1 MRINQE
7 QLERMKSGKGFIAA
21 LDQSG
26 GSTPKTLAHY
36 GISEKSYHNEEEMY
50 EKVHEMRKRIILSP
64 AFSSN
69 HILGAILFEDTMNRK
84 INTYLTADYLW
95 KEKHIVPFLK
105 IDKGLEDERDG
116 VQLMKHIS
124 GLDKTLSLASERN
137 IFGTKMRSVIKNA
150 NHSGIKLLVE
160 QQFEYAQQI
169 ANSNLVPIVEPEVD
183 IHSREKREAEII
195 LKEEIEH
202 QLKKLPERTKIMLKL
217 TLPNDNNYYY
227 DLLKDEHI
235 VRIVALSGGYN
246 AIEANGKLAEN
257 KGIIASFSRTLIAGL
272 SAGQTDK
279 EFNQE
284 LEETIKGIYQ
294 ASIS

>member
-7 QLERMKSGKGFIAA
+7 QLERMKNGKGFIAA

-26 GSTPKTLAHY
+26 GSTPKTLANY
-36 GISEKSYHNEEEMY
+36 GISEKSYSNEEEMY
-50 EKVHEMRKRIILSP
+50 EKVQEMRKRIILSP
-64 AFSSN
+64 AFSSQ

-84 INTYLTADYLW
+84 INTHLTADFLW
-95 KEKHIVPFLK
+95 KEKQIVPFLK
-105 IDKGLEDERDG
+105 IDRGLADEQDG
-116 VQLMKHIS
+116 VQLMKHIP
-124 GLDKTLSLASERN
+124 GLDKTLSLAGERN

-150 NHSGIKLLVE
+150 NHAGIKLLVE

-169 ANSNLVPIVEPEVD
+169 ANANLVPIVEPEVD
-183 IHSREKREAEII
+183 IHSKEKREAEII
-195 LKEEIEH
+195 LKEEIKH
-202 QLKKLPERTKIMLKL
+202 QLNKLPERTKIMLKL
-217 TLPNDNNYYY
+217 TIPNDNNYYY

-235 VRIVALSGGYN
+235 VRIVALSGGYS
-246 AIEANGKLAEN
+246 ALEANEKLSQN

-272 SAGQTDK
+272 SAGQSDE

-284 LEETIKGIYQ
+284 LEKTVKGIYQ